1 MIKPIEYTYDEEG
14 NKVVKK
20 VKINNTIYI
29 CEPPGV
35 ISLDNHSDLIQK
47 ILKLKLSEI
56 PKGLAFSSMDNS
68 IIETIVRE
76 FIIY

>member
-35 ISLDNHSDLIQK
+35 ISLDNHPDLIQK
-47 ILKLKLSEI
+47 ILKLKLSENTKR
-56 PKGLAFSSMDNS
+56 PNLFKYGSQHNRDHS
-68 IIETIVRE
+68 
-76 FIIY
+76 